1 MTVCNKSIEVLSA
14 FPTIGKA
21 DFVCKDVDHNSQ
33 AYNSTEK
40 NFMTNSVQ
48 LRDALET
55 DLPIFYEQQLDPEAI
70 QMAAF
75 PSRDHDAFMTHWG
88 KTMADDSVLIKTV
101 LFNGNVAGNIVC
113 FEQLGEREVGYWLGK
128 EYWGKGIASQALT
141 QFLDFIQTRP
151 LYAHVAKQNIA
162 SRRVLEKCGFKV
174 AAEDKFFSKIF
185 GKDIEEYILILNPNE
200 SINP

>member
-1 MTVCNKSIEVLSA
+1 
-14 FPTIGKA
+14 
-21 DFVCKDVDHNSQ
+21 
-33 AYNSTEK
+33 
-40 NFMTNSVQ
+40 MTNPVQ
-48 LRDALET
+48 LRNAIET
-55 DLPIFYEQQLDPEAI
+55 DLSIFYEQQLDPEAVR
-70 QMAAF
+70 MAAF
-75 PSRDHDAFMTHWG
+75 PTRGRDAFMAHWS
-88 KTMADDSVLIKTV
+88 KIIVDHSVQIKTI
-101 LFNGNVAGNIVC
+101 LFHGDVAGNIVC
-113 FEQLGEREVGYWLGK
+113 FEQLGEYEVGYWLGK